1 MDRIQRNINNRK
13 QDKISLVNSQP
24 SLRSMRD
31 GEEALF
37 LGRNGNLTRY
47 RREKG
52 ILWKSEMSKDGNHII
67 DNKLTSKSL
76 EYTNKFIDYRTF
88 IHNWKVDFGTS
99 EVFIPWAGTGDQTS
113 MNFEQTAMIA
123 PFKMTFHKMIF
134 RPLSVSADV
143 DLVFRIKTQASGS
156 SSVVTLSSYTWAG
169 ATSGDLTLEALT
181 NHFIYL
187 SDWDKKPTVSAE
199 KKVAISIQPGSD
211 PAGNTQWYATSIW
224 RIEVII

>member
-88 IHNWKVDFGTS
+88 IHNWKINFGTS

-113 MNFEQTAMIA
+113 MDFEQTAIIA

-134 RPLSVSADV
+134 RPLNVSADV
-143 DLVFRIKTQASGS
+143 DLVFRIKTQADTA
-156 SSVVTLSSYTWAG
+156 SSVTTLSSYTWAG
-169 ATSGDLTLEALT
+169 SGGDLTLADRT
-181 NHFIYL
+181 NQFVYQ
-187 SDWDKKPTVSAE
+187 SDWDNNPIVDAE
-199 KKVAISIQPGSD
+199 KKVAISIQPGGD
-211 PAGNTQWYATSIW
+211 PAAETKWYATSIW
-224 RIEVII
+224 RTEVVI